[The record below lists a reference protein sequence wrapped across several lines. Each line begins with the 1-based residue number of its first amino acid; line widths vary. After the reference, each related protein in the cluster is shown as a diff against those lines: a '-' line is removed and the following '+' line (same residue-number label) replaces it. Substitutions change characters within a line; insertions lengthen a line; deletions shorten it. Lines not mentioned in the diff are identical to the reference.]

1 MGETKA
7 TKTER
12 ARSKRAPAS
21 HPGAPG
27 PGWLTPGGGGGEVP
41 LHWILSACLLVGL
54 GPACGSFLLSPL
66 HTTTSRRHQ
75 APISSDAPIST
86 LRPKFLGLGNRNT
99 FAPASSRFF
108 LPSAPAPSLFQH
120 RLSDSQLW
128 LITLSVAGPESRGR
142 DSGPPSR
149 VTFSQATV

>member
-12 ARSKRAPAS
+12 ARPRKGTCFSSRCAWPRMAYT
-21 HPGAPG
+21 
-27 PGWLTPGGGGGEVP
+27 WRGGGEVL
-41 LHWILSACLLVGL
+41 LHWILYACLLVGL